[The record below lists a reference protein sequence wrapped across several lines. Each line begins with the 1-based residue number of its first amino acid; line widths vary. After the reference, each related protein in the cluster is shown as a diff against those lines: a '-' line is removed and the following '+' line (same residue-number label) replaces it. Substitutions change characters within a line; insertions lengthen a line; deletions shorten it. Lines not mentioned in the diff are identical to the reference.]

1 MANPRALSDLQ
12 QADNLVS
19 TDNIFVTQQGIAKK
33 ATLEQVLQAGATG
46 SISFANL
53 TVTTSFTSSGTATM
67 AALTLSSALAVASG
81 GTGATSAGDARTNLG
96 LGSIATQD
104 ANNVGLSGGAIDG
117 TVIGG
122 STAAAGTFTTLNATG
137 GGSLTGTWSDLGSVT
152 TVDINGGTIDGAV
165 IGGSTPAAATVTN
178 LTASGTVSFSGATV
192 SNLGTVT
199 TAAIQALT
207 GTLDGTALTSASFED
222 AAFKIVDDGDNTK
235 VAQFQAS
242 GITTGTTRTFTL
254 PDADTTVVGTDTT
267 QTLTNKTFSGGTL
280 TGSITASGATFSDL
294 GTVTTVDINGG
305 TIDGTTIGGST
316 AAAGS
321 FTTLSAS
328 STASITGASTFSS
341 TARVAG
347 GQEINQQSGT
357 TYTLVLGDAGKLI
370 EMSNASPITLTVPP
384 NSSVA
389 FAVGTQITLVQTG
402 AGTVTVSPGSGVTIS
417 SNGSLTDLGGQY
429 AIAVL
434 YKQATNVWIL
444 GGDIA

>member
-1 MANPRALSDLQ
+1 MSVWRPLSDLTP
-12 QADNLVS
+12 ADNLVAS
-19 TDNIFVTQQGIAKK
+19 DFIFVTQSGIAKK
-33 ATLEQVLQAGATG
+33 ATLEQVLQGGASG

-67 AALTLSSALAVASG
+67 ASLTLSSALGLASG
-81 GTGATSAGDARTNLG
+81 GTGATSASGARTSLG
-96 LGSIATQD
+96 LGSISTQD
-104 ANNVGLSGGAIDG
+104 ANNIGVSGGAIDGTTIGGSTAAAGTFTNVTASGTVNFTGATVSDLGTVTTADINGGTIDG

-122 STAAAGTFTTLNATG
+122 STAAAGTFTN
-137 GGSLTGTWSDLGSVT
+137 V
-152 TVDINGGTIDGAV
+152 
-165 IGGSTPAAATVTN
+165 
-178 LTASGTVSFSGATV
+178 TASGIVNFTGATV
-192 SNLGTVT
+192 SDLGTVT

-242 GITTGTTRTFTL
+242 GITTATTRTFTL
-254 PDADTTVVGTDTT
+254 PDADTTLVGTDAT
-267 QTLTNKTFSGGTL
+267 QTLTNKTLSGGTISG
-280 TGSITASGATFSDL
+280 TVSASGATFSNL

-305 TIDGTTIGGST
+305 TADGVTIGGST

-328 STASITGASTFSS
+328 GAGTFSS

-370 EMSNASPITLTVPP
+370 EMSNASAITLTVPP
-384 NSSVA
+384 NADVA